1 MIIPMIIL
9 GDFNYQAASYT
20 STTTPSPLPILT
32 QPSQKQWHE
41 YINTHFH
48 ECTHSREA
56 GHLLPTFRRGQVQS
70 TIDYIYASPVLYQ
83 QLHSSSIDFIASD
96 WTDHALLSAQFQF
109 RSHIQGPGLWR
120 ANPQLAKNK
129 YFQTALTKALDEF
142 HLNLVDS
149 QNTPQET
156 WDLLKPLV
164 RTIAQKHGRRSSEWR
179 QRVLNDYNENATNS
193 CVLINKQVFETFAFL
208 SSNK

>member
-1 MIIPMIIL
+1 VNIYAPAQAPKRKKFYAQLLQLPLLQHPTLLIPDDNLTDSESSASPSTMIIPMIIL
-9 GDFNYQAASYT
+9 GDFNYQAASYI

-41 YINTHFH
+41 YINTHFP

-56 GHLLPTFRRGQVQS
+56 GHLLPTFKRGQVQS

-109 RSHIQGPGLWR
+109 DPISKGL
-120 ANPQLAKNK
+120 AYGEQI
-129 YFQTALTKALDEF
+129 
-142 HLNLVDS
+142 LN
-149 QNTPQET
+149 
-156 WDLLKPLV
+156 
-164 RTIAQKHGRRSSEWR
+164 
-179 QRVLNDYNENATNS
+179 
-193 CVLINKQVFETFAFL
+193 
-208 SSNK
+208 